1 MARKSV
7 ERGISFDERREC
19 YYVLQDFG
27 RDHTGERVRQY
38 KTYPTL
44 ALARCARE
52 EVYAERLAHTSVFP
66 TALTV
71 GEWLQMW
78 LNQVVA
84 PTRAETTFYTYRVA
98 IRNHL
103 EPAFGKIPLQQLA
116 PYHIQKFYAKMIERG
131 FSPNTVRRYHSILS
145 AALHGAMKQGLL
157 QLIPTDRVEIP
168 QMAPHQTAF
177 YSPEELRKLYEAI
190 QGDRLELIVH
200 LAGSLGLR
208 REEICGLRWNSVDF
222 VAQRM
227 QIRAARTAAG
237 SQVVEKTT
245 KNVSSTRVLYLADG
259 LIELLKREKK
269 RQEAVLKTAGC
280 KWTEKGYVAAN
291 LDASP
296 LQPNQLTL
304 EFARFIRK
312 NHLPKITLHGLRHT
326 FATVASAQGAPL
338 FDIGKALGHSTP
350 AITGRI
356 YTHLLDQTHQAVM
369 ERVSA
374 ALC

>member
-1 MARKSV
+1 M
-7 ERGISFDERREC
+7 
-19 YYVLQDFG
+19 
-27 RDHTGERVRQY
+27 RQY
-38 KTYPTL
+38 RTYPTL

-66 TALTV
+66 SALTV

-78 LNQVVA
+78 LTQVVA
-84 PTRAETTFYTYRVA
+84 PTRAETTNYTYRVA
-98 IRNHL
+98 IKNHL

-116 PYHIQKFYAKMIERG
+116 PYHIQKFYAKLIEQG

-145 AALHGAMKQGLL
+145 AALHGAVKQGLL

-177 YSPEELRKLYEAI
+177 YSPQELRTLYESI
-190 QGDRLELIVH
+190 RGDRLELIVH

-208 REEICGLRWNSVDF
+208 REEICGLRWDSVDF
-222 VAQRM
+222 VNHRI

-245 KNVSSTRVLYLADG
+245 KNVSSTRVLYMADG
-259 LIELLKREKK
+259 LLELIQGEKK
-269 RQEAVLKTAGC
+269 RQEGVLKAAGC
-280 KWTEKGYVAAN
+280 KWTGKGYVAAN

-312 NHLPKITLHGLRHT
+312 NHLPK
-326 FATVASAQGAPL
+326 
-338 FDIGKALGHSTP
+338 
-350 AITGRI
+350 
-356 YTHLLDQTHQAVM
+356 
-369 ERVSA
+369 
-374 ALC
+374 

>member
-7 ERGISFDERREC
+7 ERGISFDERRGC

-27 RDHTGERVRQY
+27 RDQTGERVRQY

-52 EVYAERLAHTSVFP
+52 SVCAERVAHTSVFP
-66 TALTV
+66 STLTV
-71 GEWLQMW
+71 GEWLQRW
-78 LNQVVA
+78 HAQVVT
-84 PTRAETTFYTYRVA
+84 PTRAETTCYTYRVA
-98 IRNHL
+98 IKNHL
-103 EPAFGKIPLQQLA
+103 EPAFGTIPLQQLA
-116 PYHIQKFYAKMIERG
+116 PYHIQQFYAKLIEQG
-131 FSPNTVRRYHSILS
+131 YSPNTVRRYHSILS

-157 QLIPTDRVEIP
+157 HLLPTDRVEVP
-168 QMAPHQTAF
+168 QMEPHQTAF
-177 YSPEELRKLYEAI
+177 YSPGELRKLYEAI
-190 QGDRLELIVH
+190 KGDRLELIAH

-208 REEICGLRWNSVDF
+208 REEICGLRWDSVDF
-222 VAQRM
+222 LTHRI

-237 SQVVEKTT
+237 SHIVEKTT

-259 LIELLKREKK
+259 LIALLKHEKK
-269 RQEAVLKTAGC
+269 RQEGVLKAAGS
-280 KWTEKGYVAAN
+280 KWTAKCYVAAN
-291 LDASP
+291 LDVSP

-374 ALC
+374 ALD